1 MPGTNGQH
9 HTHSDLPR
17 RGDDL
22 PRPAGDGTAGGTA
35 ERTPRSVGPSSM
47 RLQFIVCKVMQ
58 REAYFC
64 AARSKN
70 VVDIRLME
78 QGLHDQPDRLR
89 SEVQKALETTTDIQG
104 RPFDA
109 TLLGYGLCSNGI
121 VGLSAEIP
129 IVVPRGHDCITLL
142 LGSKEKYKEY
152 FDSHRGVYWY
162 SPGWIES
169 GKQPSKERYETLLE
183 EYRRK
188 YGDDNAQYLMEV
200 EQTWMKEY
208 NWATYIDWGL
218 VDSQSS
224 KKYTRACADFLGWN
238 YDELSGDPGLMQRMV
253 DGQWNEDEFLIVK
266 PGQKIAEDLTS
277 EGIIKAE

>member
-1 MPGTNGQH
+1 
-9 HTHSDLPR
+9 
-17 RGDDL
+17 
-22 PRPAGDGTAGGTA
+22 
-35 ERTPRSVGPSSM
+35 
-47 RLQFIVCKVMQ
+47 MQ

-64 AARSKN
+64 SARSTN
-70 VVDIRLME
+70 LVDVVLME

-89 SEVQKALETTTDIQG
+89 TEVQKALETIIDIQG
-104 RPFDA
+104 RAYDA

-121 VGLSAEIP
+121 VGLSARIP

-169 GKQPSKERYETLLE
+169 GKQPSKERYERLLE
-183 EYRRK
+183 EYKQK

-200 EQTWMKEY
+200 EQTWIKEY

-218 VDSQSS
+218 ADSEPYRQ
-224 KKYTRACADFLGWN
+224 YTKTCAEFLNWD
-238 YDELSGDPGLMQRMV
+238 YDELRGDASLMQRMV
-253 DGQWNEDEFLIVK
+253 DGKWSNDEFLIVK
-266 PGQKIAEDLTS
+266 PGCKINEDLTN
-277 EGIIKAE
+277 EGIIRAE